1 MIYGKTDPEMGTNPV
16 KSRPN
21 PRRAQDEPYTGRP
34 IPLRDLE
41 LIEEAKTGHSEAY
54 GELVLKYQDRV
65 HNACWRICGHV
76 DDAQEVTQEAFLTAW
91 ERLDTFRAQSGFYT
105 WVFRIAV
112 NLAISRRRKQARQ
125 QLASLDQ
132 LAEACGTQ
140 VSELASS
147 ASDERRDDPRLQ
159 ADDAEAQ
166 ALVTQAL
173 QALDRDH
180 RAVVVLR
187 DIEGMSYQEI
197 GEILDLAPGTVRSR
211 LHRARMAVRAALAAR
226 DADADER

>member
-1 MIYGKTDPEMGTNPV
+1 V

-21 PRRAQDEPYTGRP
+21 SRRAQDEPYAGRP

-65 HNACWRICGHV
+65 YNACWRICGHL
-76 DDAQEVTQEAFLTAW
+76 DDAHEVTQEAFLTAW

-112 NLAISRRRKQARQ
+112 NLAISRRRKEARQ
-125 QLASLDQ
+125 QHASLDQ
-132 LAEACGTQ
+132 MAEASGTQ
-140 VSELASS
+140 VSELASA
-147 ASDERRDDPRLQ
+147 ASESRRDDPGLQ
-159 ADDAEAQ
+159 AGDAEAQ
-166 ALVTQAL
+166 ALVTHAL

-180 RAVVVLR
+180 RAIVVLR
-187 DIEGMSYQEI
+187 DMEGMSYHEI

-211 LHRARMAVRAALAAR
+211 LHRGRMAVRAALTSCGEGAE
-226 DADADER
+226 ADER